1 MAGSEGR
8 YSTRGHPV
16 YKFYMPPDTTY
27 TLPSFDPMVVHC
39 TIDIDTLPI
48 STDDPLPSPATSLLF
63 RIVQWIVNVSRFR
76 FYFDSTDFQND
87 RKTIFDDAS
96 SLVPLRCNLCVKI
109 TNRCFYVNRFGSG
122 AKAEVQPFLFFLL
135 PRII

>member
-27 TLPSFDPMVVHC
+27 TLPSFAPMVVHC

-63 RIVQWIVNVSRFR
+63 RVVQWIVNVSRFR

-96 SLVPLRCNLCVKI
+96 SLVPLRCNLSVKI
-109 TNRCFYVNRFGSG
+109 TNRCLIDLVLAQKRKCNLFY
-122 AKAEVQPFLFFLL
+122 FFFF
-135 PRII
+135 RG

>member
-27 TLPSFDPMVVHC
+27 TLPSFAPMVVHC

-109 TNRCFYVNRFGSG
+109 TNRCLIDLVLAQKRKCNLFY
-122 AKAEVQPFLFFLL
+122 FFFF
-135 PRII
+135 RG

>member
-109 TNRCFYVNRFGSG
+109 TNRCLIDLVLAQKRKCNLFY
-122 AKAEVQPFLFFLL
+122 FFFF
-135 PRII
+135 RG